1 MPGAERDAVSQHSAF
16 NIQHSLYP
24 IVDATVC
31 AARGIDPVDLARAVI
46 GAGARLLQVRA
57 KDLPDADFLALLDR
71 AVRIS
76 RPQGARV
83 VVNDRADLAL
93 MAGADGVHVGQE
105 DLSVEQVRSVV
116 GGSSIVGVSTHD
128 RAQIDAALGGDA
140 SYVAVGPVFATA
152 TKETGYEPRGLDL
165 VRYAAGR
172 GKPIVAIGGITL
184 ERVPDVLAAGAWGL
198 AVITDLL
205 RTGDPEGRARDYLR
219 ACAA

>member
-1 MPGAERDAVSQHSAF
+1 
-16 NIQHSLYP
+16 
-24 IVDATVC
+24 
-31 AARGIDPVDLARAVI
+31 
-46 GAGARLLQVRA
+46 
-57 KDLPDADFLALLDR
+57 
-71 AVRIS
+71 
-76 RPQGARV
+76 
-83 VVNDRADLAL
+83 
-93 MAGADGVHVGQE
+93 
-105 DLSVEQVRSVV
+105 
-116 GGSSIVGVSTHD
+116 
-128 RAQIDAALGGDA
+128 
-140 SYVAVGPVFATA
+140 VFATA